1 MFHHDPGTDLQW
13 EVGSGDGEDSKALFD
28 HTTHTGA
35 GHYLYVP
42 IRVSSEGYT
51 AGLLS
56 APLTNNGSCSPKVFY
71 HLNGRHVGNLTL
83 WASYQD
89 GSVVG
94 EKIGRKPQSGDR
106 ECLQLYFFL
115 VRNLNGLDVWR
126 PIVLDTV
133 LSAQHPFQI
142 VVEAFIQ
149 TETLSGDLALDDWT
163 FPPGCSFYSGVWT
176 SSTR

>member
-56 APLTNNGSCSPKVFY
+56 APARRTW
-71 HLNGRHVGNLTL
+71 GR
-83 WASYQD
+83 
-89 GSVVG
+89 
-94 EKIGRKPQSGDR
+94 
-106 ECLQLYFFL
+106 
-115 VRNLNGLDVWR
+115 
-126 PIVLDTV
+126 
-133 LSAQHPFQI
+133 SAMDNYRLIF
-142 VVEAFIQ
+142 
-149 TETLSGDLALDDWT
+149 
-163 FPPGCSFYSGVWT
+163 
-176 SSTR
+176 